1 MNGMRLLRL
10 AASLWLALSLLLAG
24 LGLLRMDDWR
34 SRVDSDL
41 FALLPS
47 DARDARAESVLER
60 LARHG
65 ERQLVLMVSGADA
78 ATARAGARAL
88 RTRLQGLGL
97 AEQKA
102 ELDPAALRDWFK
114 PYRAALAS
122 RADLLALQFEPIPT
136 WTARAAALAFTPVS
150 ASGLPWQDDPY
161 GLFGNWLL
169 ERAGS
174 SPVRPV
180 EGLLEAQ
187 QDGQT
192 HVILNYRV
200 GESVFSLAVQA
211 RIDTAVSA
219 AIASVLEAH
228 PQLKVQRAGVL
239 VHAAA
244 AARAA
249 QAELNLIGNGSTLGV
264 ILLTLLS
271 FRGWRALPLMLL
283 PVLMGS
289 LWAVGASFLLF
300 ERVHLLTLVFG
311 ASLIGVAVDY
321 AEHALGS
328 SIDSPMPPPA
338 RYRKLLPG
346 MLLALLTTVL
356 GYLGLLLTPFPG
368 LSQMAMFAAI
378 GICAAWLCV
387 MLWYPFI
394 APASL
399 RAGPAAA
406 WLLRAPARYPK
417 WPQGWRG
424 VGLSLV
430 AVGLC
435 ALGIAQL
442 KIDDDIRNLVSTR
455 PELIAE
461 QTAVSHILG
470 LPSPAQF
477 FLVSGPDEQTVLAR
491 EAALTARLRDEIK
504 AGSLSGYQA
513 LSDWLPPLA
522 QQAPL
527 IEANQRLLSG
537 EALAALRQTLALE
550 SDWQAGAPGIRTLT
564 LADLRTSPL
573 APLLD
578 TLWLGR
584 TSEDAHN
591 GYASVVLLS
600 GLHDRATAARLATLA
615 DGQALRWIDKPAR
628 ISQLFGEYRQRLLA
642 LCALAFIAAIPL
654 LWWRFRRDSLRVLAP
669 VLLACAATLALMGAL
684 GMPLQLLNVLA
695 LLVILG
701 MGVDYGIFI
710 VDSEGDPRSFV
721 ATLLAASTTVLSFGL
736 LAFSSTPALHSFG
749 FAIFCGVAL
758 SALLAPMFRHAEPAR

>member
-1 MNGMRLLRL
+1 MSGLRLLRF
-10 AASLWLALSLLLAG
+10 AAWLWLALSLLLGG
-24 LGLLRMDDWR
+24 LGLLRFEDWR
-34 SRVDSDL
+34 ARVDSDL
-41 FALLPS
+41 FALLPR
-47 DARDARAESVLER
+47 DARDARAEAVLER
-60 LARHG
+60 LARQG
-65 ERQLVLMVSGADA
+65 ERQLVLMVSGADRAEVHTA
-78 ATARAGARAL
+78 ARTL
-88 RTRLQGLGL
+88 RQDLQGLGL
-97 AEQKA
+97 DEQVSD
-102 ELDPAALRDWFK
+102 LDPAALRDWFK
-114 PYRAALAS
+114 PFRAGLAA
-122 RADLLALQFEPIPT
+122 RTDLAALQFEPVPA

-150 ASGLPWQDDPY
+150 PSGLPWQDDPY

-174 SPVRPV
+174 SPARPV
-180 EGLLEAQ
+180 DGLLEAQ
-187 QDGQT
+187 HDGQT

-200 GESVFSLAVQA
+200 GDSVFSLAVQE
-211 RIDTAVSA
+211 RIDTAVGA
-219 AIASVLEAH
+219 AIAGLRTAH
-228 PQLKVQRAGVL
+228 PQLSVQRAGVL

-321 AEHALGS
+321 AEHSLGS
-328 SIDSPMPPPA
+328 SIDSPMPPPE

-346 MLLALLTTVL
+346 MVLALLTTVV

-368 LSQMAMFAAI
+368 LAQMAMFAAI
-378 GICAAWLCV
+378 GICAAWLSV

-394 APASL
+394 APPSL

-406 WLLRAPARYPK
+406 WLLRAPQRYPR
-417 WPQGWRG
+417 WPGGWRG
-424 VGLSLV
+424 AVLGLAAA
-430 AVGLC
+430 AVC
-435 ALGIAQL
+435 ALGIGHL

-455 PELIAE
+455 PELVAE
-461 QTAVSHILG
+461 QAAVSRVLG

-477 FLVSGPDEQTVLAR
+477 FLVSGPDEQAVLAR
-491 EAALTARLRDEIK
+491 EAALTTRLRNEIQ
-504 AGSLSGYQA
+504 AGSLTGYQA
-513 LSDWLPPLA
+513 LSDWLIPLA
-522 QQAPL
+522 QQGPL

-537 EALAALRQTLALE
+537 DALVALRQALDLE
-550 SDWQAGAPGIRTLT
+550 GDWQATPAGARKLT
-564 LADLRTSPL
+564 LADLRASPL

-578 TLWLGR
+578 SLWLGR
-584 TSEDAHN
+584 TADKE
-591 GYASVVLLS
+591 YASVVLLN
-600 GLHDRATAARLATLA
+600 GLHDRNAAARLASLA
-615 DGQALRWIDKPAR
+615 DGQHVRWVDKPAR
-628 ISQLFGEYRQRLLA
+628 ISLLFGEYRQRLLW
-642 LCALAFIAAIPL
+642 LCALAFAAAVPL
-654 LWWRFRRDSLRVLAP
+654 LWWRFRHDSLRVLAP
-669 VLLACAATLALMGAL
+669 VLLACGATLALMGAL

-710 VDSEGDPRSFV
+710 VESEGDPRSFV

-758 SALLAPMFRHAEPAR
+758 SALLAPLFRHAEAAP